1 MAGLTKAPHF
11 RVSQGGK
18 KRLSER
24 LENACRREGIPV
36 TVQRRAIFS
45 AVLERHDHPT
55 VDQVFAQVKARVPG
69 VSRTTVYRTLE
80 TLVNIGLVRR
90 THHFSAS
97 VRFDGNMERHHH
109 LVCTGCGKVSD
120 FQDSSVAISIPPET
134 RRNGFTLFDYSV
146 YFEGVCSGCKNP
158 VDAAK
163 SRNAK
168 PNSARGS

>member
-1 MAGLTKAPHF
+1 MVPGEKQTQVRK
-11 RVSQGGK
+11 
-18 KRLSER
+18 SEDGNR
-24 LENACRREGIPV
+24 SRSELLEMACRRHGLPV
-36 TVQRRAIFS
+36 TVQRRVIFS

-134 RRNGFTLFDYSV
+134 RRNGFTLLDYSV

-158 VDAAK
+158 VHAAK